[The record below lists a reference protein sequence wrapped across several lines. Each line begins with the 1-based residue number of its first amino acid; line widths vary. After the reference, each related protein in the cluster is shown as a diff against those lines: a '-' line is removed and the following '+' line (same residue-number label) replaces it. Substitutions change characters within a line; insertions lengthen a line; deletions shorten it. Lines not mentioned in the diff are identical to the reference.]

1 MVSEKFSNWS
11 TMTEDIGSPLSG
23 LVEATT
29 EAAMDDTCFG
39 GDKLGIDVIG
49 LVAIIIFYVAVLA
62 VGIYF

>member
-1 MVSEKFSNWS
+1 
-11 TMTEDIGSPLSG
+11 MTEDIGSPLSG